1 MFITG
6 HFTATLDG
14 VSLGET
20 EQGWEMVEAH
30 LTEDIVTDSGGDA
43 PVDGVQ
49 RGTRCEVRGTYVEYD
64 KVVDALYYANDSGSS
79 RGNVGK
85 LLTNLAGI
93 LVLTPVPG
101 TTAAADLGEGNS
113 LIFHRAIVVSDITTL
128 LSTRHRKGPITFR
141 CYPSVMA
148 SGLIYSI
155 GTATTAS

>member
-6 HFTATLDG
+6 HFTATYGG
-14 VSLGET
+14 VDLGQT

-64 KVVDALYYANDSGSS
+64 KVADALYAADPSGAS
-79 RGNVGK
+79 RQNVGQ
-85 LLTNLAGI
+85 LMTNLAYV

-101 TTAAADLGEGNS
+101 TTAAADLGTGNS

-128 LSTRHRKGPITFR
+128 LSTKHRKGPITFR
-141 CYPSVMA
+141 CYPSVMS

-155 GTATTAS
+155 GNATTVS